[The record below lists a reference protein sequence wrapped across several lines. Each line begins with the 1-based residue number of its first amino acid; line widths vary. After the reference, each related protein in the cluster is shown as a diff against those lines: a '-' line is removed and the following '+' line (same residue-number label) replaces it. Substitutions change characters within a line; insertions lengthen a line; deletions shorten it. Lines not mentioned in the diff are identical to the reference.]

1 MLTFFLRKLAV
12 ITRNYVRKLISV
24 PCRKLR
30 PSLTKCFL
38 LLDEVWR
45 LAGPRISGFC
55 RGFLTS
61 LLQELRPQFRTGITN
76 NALRDQPA
84 LWLSDLQ
91 YGDAL
96 LQRVKGRAKRQT
108 TYTTRGY
115 GRRHRGQTQTQYL
128 AFQNGGNAGKAEAES
143 SPDLSRTHV
152 SK

>member
-1 MLTFFLRKLAV
+1 MLK
-12 ITRNYVRKLISV
+12 
-24 PCRKLR
+24 
-30 PSLTKCFL
+30 PSLPERFL

-61 LLQELRPQFRTGITN
+61 ILQELRPRFRSGITD
-76 NALRDQPA
+76 NALPDQQT
-84 LWLSDLQ
+84 LWQSNLQ
-91 YGDAL
+91 YGDAYS
-96 LQRVKGRAKRQT
+96 QRVKGRSKRQT

-115 GRRHRGQTQTQYL
+115 GRRHKGQTQAQYL
-128 AFQNGGNAGKAEAES
+128 AFQNGGDAGKAEAES